1 MRTWQPPDHIRQA
14 FKDGWAVVHRKHKRR
29 QRTFGPAT
37 ALVDE
42 LFVVIDGQLEILAE
56 GKWWPAPARTFAC
69 FRRGVFYGVRQKPGY
84 DGPAQIVNIL
94 FRAPQDWSSGL
105 PRPPLILSAP
115 WWRRFM
121 DLEAR
126 CDFDASG
133 QRVLRVEELTAFVE
147 KLARAA
153 VPKPA
158 SVAKG
163 KRKVQGRGGLPE
175 GPRRPDTG
183 AEWMEV
189 WARAEDVI
197 RQRAGEGL
205 TADELA
211 AAVHVSPTQLRRVF
225 QSARGIPPKA
235 ALTQWRVDE
244 AKKLLT
250 AGKWNA
256 TQVSEKVGFTTLQ
269 RFSAVFKEATGESPS
284 AFARKV

>member
-1 MRTWQPPDHIRQA
+1 MRTWRPPDHIRTA
-14 FKDGWAVVHRKHKRR
+14 FNDGLAVVHRKHKRR

-42 LFVVIDGQLEILAE
+42 LFVVIDGQLEIMAE
-56 GKWWPAPARTFAC
+56 GTWWPAPPRALAC

-94 FRAPQDWSSGL
+94 FRAPRDWNSGL
-105 PRPPLILSAP
+105 PRPPLILSGP

-121 DLEAR
+121 DLESR
-126 CDFDASG
+126 CDFDAAG
-133 QRVLRVEELTAFVE
+133 QRVLRTGELTAFVE
-147 KLARAA
+147 KLARSAIPKSTAA
-153 VPKPA
+153 NK
-158 SVAKG
+158 
-163 KRKVQGRGGLPE
+163 RGGNLPE

-189 WARAEDVI
+189 WAQAEDVI
-197 RQRAGEGL
+197 RQRAGDGL

-244 AKKLLT
+244 AKKLL
-250 AGKWNA
+250 ALGKWNA
-256 TQVSEKVGFTTLQ
+256 TQVSEKVGFSTLQ

-284 AFARKV
+284 VFARKL